1 LVPRGERRE
10 AHEVYYMFW
19 VLLLSSLLGVLVIV
33 RKGYLG
39 VLLLILGKGLAL
51 TYIKA
56 FMQSI
61 MEMDRL
67 NLKKFQQHILRF
79 ESVVGWL
86 PSPSWVWLLREPR
99 CDCVGFIF
107 LCFSLYLLFWHPTTT
122 FVRDKCPTY
131 HSIKW
136 GTGNAYIIS
145 FLEWTG
151 NTIATEKL
159 LTTSKLSSI
168 LV

>member
-1 LVPRGERRE
+1 
-10 AHEVYYMFW
+10 M
-19 VLLLSSLLGVLVIV
+19 LSSLLGVLVIV

-79 ESVVGWL
+79 ESVVG
-86 PSPSWVWLLREPR
+86 
-99 CDCVGFIF
+99 
-107 LCFSLYLLFWHPTTT
+107 
-122 FVRDKCPTY
+122 
-131 HSIKW
+131 
-136 GTGNAYIIS
+136 
-145 FLEWTG
+145 
-151 NTIATEKL
+151 
-159 LTTSKLSSI
+159 
-168 LV
+168 